1 MSDYDRTDHYEALDE
16 SATADQLECLED
28 HDGKC
33 QGEVNWHTTGSR
45 LKAFPRCDWH
55 QDRRQ
60 HNYEN
65 SMERYADSDVPP
77 AWFDPL
83 DAGETW

>member
-1 MSDYDRTDHYEALDE
+1 MSDT
-16 SATADQLECLED
+16 SATADEPLECLED

-55 QDRRQ
+55 QERRLD
-60 HNYEN
+60 NYEN
-65 SMERYADSDVPP
+65 SMEKYADSDVPP
-77 AWFDPL
+77 AWFDPTY
-83 DAGETW
+83 AGETW

>member
-1 MSDYDRTDHYEALDE
+1 MSDT
-16 SATADQLECLED
+16 SATADVLECLED

-55 QDRRQ
+55 QERRLA
-60 HNYEN
+60 NYEN
-65 SMERYADSDVPP
+65 SMEKYADSDVPP
-77 AWFDPL
+77 AWFDPA
-83 DAGETW
+83 DAGEVW